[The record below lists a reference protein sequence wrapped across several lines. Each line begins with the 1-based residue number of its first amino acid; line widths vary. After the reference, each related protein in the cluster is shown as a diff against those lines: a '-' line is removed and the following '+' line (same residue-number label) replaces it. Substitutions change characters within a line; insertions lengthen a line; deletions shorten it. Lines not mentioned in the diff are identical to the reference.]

1 MKDKLNRLD
10 AILNEL
16 QMDEYLNE
24 YSLPKIGEARG
35 LVNELVKNCSIPL
48 VSNCD
53 HSNEVQRQG
62 DGFVYTVCG
71 DCGKDLD

>member
-1 MKDKLNRLD
+1 MNSKAEKRIKELTDEVERL
-10 AILNEL
+10 ALL
-16 QMDEYLNE
+16 H
-24 YSLPKIGEARG
+24 
-35 LVNELVKNCSIPL
+35 